1 MPSAA
6 AKAKEKAKAKDK
18 AAAKSKGAA
27 SAPKAGADVPE
38 VLVRALLCCGLSY
51 LQPSPQGSELCSMSL
66 GRQEVWSMSAG
77 GRVLSGTCALAR
89 LRARRSWWNP
99 PVPP

>member
-38 VLVRALLCCGLSY
+38 VLVRALLCCGCAVSGPG
-51 LQPSPQGSELCSMSL
+51 LQLINVHLHGCMPL
-66 GRQEVWSMSAG
+66 
-77 GRVLSGTCALAR
+77 
-89 LRARRSWWNP
+89 
-99 PVPP
+99 